1 MIKRGSLTVALFVA
15 IPVVGV
21 AVAQMNDSSKAFM
34 EVHEKMKKDMATPS
48 RDTDKDF
55 AMMMIPHHQGDID
68 MAEVEL
74 KFGNPQRNGAEDNRC
89 SEKRDRRIQKV
100 AVWAYVIKPLPCA
113 RFASGNKTEQRKKI
127 YEIIDVL
134 GRAER

>member
-1 MIKRGSLTVALFVA
+1 MFKRGSLTVALFVA

-74 KFGNPQRNGAEDNRC
+74 KFGKDPALKEMA
-89 SEKRDRRIQKV
+89 QK
-100 AVWAYVIKPLPCA
+100 
-113 RFASGNKTEQRKKI
+113 
-127 YEIIDVL
+127 IIDAQKKEIEEFKKWQS
-134 GRAER
+134 GHM